1 MAGDYVVD
9 ACVLAKVLFI
19 EQGSQAAYE
28 LLYGADSLIAPEL
41 VLLEVANVAVKKVR
55 RKEIT
60 REQARDAIAQL
71 PDLLTRI
78 IPTSELL
85 EPAIELALTTMA
97 ATYDAIYA
105 ALAQHEGLV
114 LVTADKRFAAS
125 LRGVSGAPEV
135 LVLDGV

>member
-9 ACVLAKVLFI
+9 ACVLAKVLFA
-19 EQGSQAAYE
+19 EEGSHVAYD

-60 REQARDAIAQL
+60 REQAREAIAQL
-71 PDLLTRI
+71 PDLLARI
-78 IPTSELL
+78 IPTSQLL
-85 EPAIELALTTMA
+85 EPAVELALTSMA

-105 ALAQHEGLV
+105 ALAQREGVV

-125 LRGVSGAPEV
+125 LRGVIGAPQV
-135 LVLDGV
+135 LVLEAA